1 MNDPDNN
8 AWVFDSLVGFLHG
21 PVWNVPLQTFMEEKS
36 LPFEPTDTGEVLDRP
51 EYKKIHDEYRDLV
64 DVMLG
69 SFMDDIG
76 ISADQ
81 FEAACHIS
89 ANDLAELPAYFH
101 KRLFEQIWAA
111 NDYDMFVKMMTHKNV
126 ELQLQALELIERRY
140 GTMPNLFTS
149 DSEKLDTTRSD
160 EGEDWQDHNDVM
172 TEIKKLHLKEYES
185 SDETV
190 AVPPEHVVTEK
201 QTLITKLQR
210 FEKKEDNV
218 EKKTEDNPEEKA
230 DIELHGAIKKPK
242 FIDVPKP
249 TPQKVEVSEEE
260 VKARQEYLMQQRDK
274 LLALKKQVRAKRL
287 GAEISPELGGGEGQ
301 GSSTQRQQ
309 RPRSARMAQAA
320 LAGTTPRPPPDAMSL
335 RRALATKLKAEV
347 VDTHN

>member
-76 ISADQ
+76 ITADQ
-81 FEAACHIS
+81 FEAACHLS

-140 GTMPNLFTS
+140 GVMPNLFTS
-149 DSEKLDTTRSD
+149 DSEKLDTTRS
-160 EGEDWQDHNDVM
+160 EGDEDWQDHDDVM
-172 TEIKKLHLKEYES
+172 TEIKKLQLKEYES

-190 AVPPEHVVTEK
+190 TVPPEHVVTEK
-201 QTLITKLQR
+201 KTLITKLQR
-210 FEKKEDNV
+210 FDKKEENV
-218 EKKTEDNPEEKA
+218 EKKTEDKTEEKA
-230 DIELHGAIKKPK
+230 EIELRGAIRKPK

-249 TPQKVEVSEEE
+249 TPQKLEVSEDE
-260 VKARQEYLMQQRDK
+260 VRARQEYLKQQRDK
-274 LLALKKQVRAKRL
+274 LLALKKQVRAKQL
-287 GAEISPELGGGEGQ
+287 GAETSPGFEGGEGI
-301 GSSTQRQQ
+301 SSTQRQQ

-320 LAGTTPRPPPDAMSL
+320 LAGNTPPPPPDAMSL
-335 RRALATKLKAEV
+335 RKALATKLKAEV
-347 VDTHN
+347 VDIHN